1 MKWNSGKTSYIALKD
16 IKEINPVEIAE
27 YVKVNNIDKET
38 AFSWWVPSA
47 LKLIKN
53 IYDEQKIVHDIK

>member
-1 MKWNSGKTSYIALKD
+1 MKWNSGKTSYIALND